1 MTVFQWIVSISN
13 VMANVAVVI
22 GVPLSIAQL
31 MKMQKDRLEKRTR
44 DLRQSTIE
52 FWNRISGEIADF
64 ANDVLFDL
72 DDNDLSYAAITSDKI
87 LHRRVRRYLSLMEQ
101 LAVGINSGMYNDII
115 FERLYGYTT
124 LELYSKLRPYIEAD
138 ATAREER
145 NANKHGDAE
154 AGATTEVTEDRH
166 MFFYGEFNRLVKR
179 LGEIRAAREKNDYEE
194 KSEEIP
200 PLITD

>member
-1 MTVFQWIVSISN
+1 MTVFQWIISIST

-31 MKMQKDRLEKRTR
+31 MKMRKEHLEKRTR

-52 FWNRISGEIADF
+52 FWHRISGEIADF
-64 ANDVLFDL
+64 ANDVLL
-72 DDNDLSYAAITSDKI
+72 DDNIDLSYAAITNDKA

-101 LAVGINSGMYNDII
+101 LAVGINSGMYDDII

-124 LELYSKLRPYIEAD
+124 LELYSRLRPYIEAD
-138 ATAREER
+138 AKAREER

-154 AGATTEVTEDRH
+154 ASATIEDTEDRQ
-166 MFFYGEFNRLVKR
+166 MFFYGEFNRLVKK
-179 LGEIRAAREKNDYEE
+179 LGKIRAKREEENYDE
-194 KSEEIP
+194 KSDEIP
-200 PLITD
+200 PFITE